1 MKKIKPGCFDCAN
14 AVCDECDPNQ
24 YARGIGDINSN
35 ALGSGARYNA
45 GKPALDLIPAK
56 VIAETLSLFCSTV
69 NDKPWLTALTA
80 IGRFQMRE
88 ADVEGLYDALAFLGN
103 PADVWRECAAV
114 FDYGRN
120 KYAAWNWA
128 KGMPWSVPI
137 GCAMRH
143 ILFGPLAGEELD
155 SESGLSHRGHVACNL
170 VMLIYYFDHYP
181 EGDDRP
187 SKPETT
193 V

>member
-14 AVCDECDPNQ
+14 AVCDECDPYQ
-24 YARGIGDINSN
+24 DARGIGDINSN

-56 VIAETLSLFCSTV
+56 VIAEALSRFGSTA
-69 NDKPWLTALTA
+69 NSRYIPALTA

-88 ADVEGLYDALAFLGN
+88 VDVEGLYAALAFLGN

-114 FDYGRN
+114 FDYGRK
-120 KYAAWNWA
+120 KYSRHNWM
-128 KGMPWSVPI
+128 KGMSWSVPI

-155 SESGLSHRGHVACNL
+155 PESGLSHRGHVACNL
-170 VMLIYYFDHYP
+170 VMLIHYFDHYP